1 MCAPLAN
8 EEKQG
13 AFEKF
18 HPVETKRASEAI
30 FEQVK
35 NLIMRGELK
44 PGDRLPSERNMME
57 LFHRSRPTVREAL
70 RMLERSGYIRTIPG
84 SNGAVVLKPNNKLLE
99 NSLKDALM
107 VGHISLADISEYR
120 RSSEVTTVI
129 WAVHRRTEEDIQ
141 AMEQYLADMKNSID
155 DYETFIS
162 MDSHFHGLL
171 AAASQNK
178 VSTIFNR
185 AFSKI
190 NQAFM
195 KDKLLSLPPEEQHA
209 MACRVQAMHEAIFE
223 AVRDQDEERAK
234 AVMIAHMDAFSLDLQ

>member
-1 MCAPLAN
+1 MAN
-8 EEKQG
+8 EEKQS

-35 NLIMRGELK
+35 SLIMRGELK

-141 AMEQYLADMKNSID
+141 AMEQYLADMKEKLD
-155 DYETFIS
+155 DNEALVS

-171 AAASQNK
+171 AAAAKNK
-178 VSTIFNR
+178 VSVIFNR
-185 AFSKI
+185 AFSQI

-195 KDKLLSLPPEEQHA
+195 KDKLLSLSPEEKHA

-234 AVMIAHMDAFSLDLQ
+234 DAMLFHMNAFSLDLQ

>member
-1 MCAPLAN
+1 MAN
-8 EEKQG
+8 EEKLG

-35 NLIMRGELK
+35 NLIMRGDLK

-107 VGHISLADISEYR
+107 VGHVSLADISEYR
-120 RSSEVTTVI
+120 RSSEVATVT

-141 AMEQYLADMKNSID
+141 AMEQYLAD
-155 DYETFIS
+155 S

-171 AAASQNK
+171 AAAAQNK
-178 VSTIFNR
+178 VSVIFNR
-185 AFSKI
+185 AFSRI
-190 NQAFM
+190 NQGFM
-195 KDKLLSLPPEEQHA
+195 KDKLLSLPPEEKHA

-234 AVMIAHMDAFSLDLQ
+234 EAMITHMNAFSLDLQ